1 MYKALD
7 IAKKIIEMA
16 NVDTTSGGDGMT
28 NLKLQKILYY
38 EQGYHLAYFGKPL
51 FKEDIESWMYGPVV
65 PEVYEYYNKYQA
77 TALPIEKYSLHLS
90 ERENALFFN
99 VYEALKEFSAI
110 GLMNRTHQETPWKE
124 AKPHD
129 RGTVISI
136 ESMMS
141 YFKARI

>member
-1 MYKALD
+1 
-7 IAKKIIEMA
+7 
-16 NVDTTSGGDGMT
+16 
-28 NLKLQKILYY
+28 
-38 EQGYHLAYFGKPL
+38 
-51 FKEDIESWMYGPVV
+51 YGPVV

-90 ERENALFFN
+90 ERENELFFN